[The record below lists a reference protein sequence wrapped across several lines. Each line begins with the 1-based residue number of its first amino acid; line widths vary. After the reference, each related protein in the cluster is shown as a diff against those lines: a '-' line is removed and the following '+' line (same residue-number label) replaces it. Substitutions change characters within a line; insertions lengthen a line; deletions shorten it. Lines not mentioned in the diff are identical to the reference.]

1 MNTESTNIVYQ
12 YIQPEIMAIPA
23 KTINEVLAELD
34 RIIENTIVENNYLGI
49 FAYVY
54 RRTTAQIKQ
63 AIAEKQF
70 ENNERMELMDV
81 AFANL
86 YLTAY
91 QNYSNNQ
98 SCSASWE
105 VAFKAKFDKI
115 TIIQHLMLGMN
126 AHINM
131 DLGIVAATFSPGSD
145 IPALKNDFMKV
156 NQILNGLTNE
166 MQDRIAK
173 VSRLMIVLDW
183 IGKNT
188 DELIVNF
195 SMVKAR
201 EQAWNL
207 ANILTG
213 SNHAEQESVIGV
225 TDIIIAGLGANIKNP
240 PGKLLKIVLKFIG
253 YFEEKNVKTIITK
266 LEENQV

>member
-1 MNTESTNIVYQ
+1 
-12 YIQPEIMAIPA
+12 MAIPA
-23 KTINEVLAELD
+23 KTIDEVLEELD
-34 RIIENTIVENNYLGI
+34 RIIESTIVENNYLGI

-54 RRTTAQIKQ
+54 RRTTAQIQ
-63 AIAEKQF
+63 HAIHEKQF
-70 ENNERMELMDV
+70 EDNQHMELMDV

-91 QNYSNNQ
+91 HRFINNQ

-105 VAFKAKFDKI
+105 TAFSAQHDKI

-131 DLGIVAATFSPGSD
+131 DLGIAASTFAPGISM
-145 IPALKNDFMKV
+145 PGLKNDFMKV
-156 NQILNGLTNE
+156 NHILNELTNE
-166 MQDRIAK
+166 MQDRISK
-173 VSRLMIVLDW
+173 VSGLMVLLDW
-183 IGKNT
+183 MGKNS

-207 ANILTG
+207 ACILADANET
-213 SNHAEQESVIGV
+213 EKKSVINY
-225 TDIIIAGLGANIKNP
+225 TDHSIAELGALLKNP
-240 PGKLLKIVLKFIG
+240 PGRLLKLILKTIAF
-253 YFEEKNVKTIITK
+253 FEEKNVKTIINK
-266 LEENQV
+266 LKED

>member
-1 MNTESTNIVYQ
+1 
-12 YIQPEIMAIPA
+12 MAILA

-34 RIIENTIVENNYLGI
+34 RIIENTIVENNHLGI

-54 RRTTAQIKQ
+54 RRTTAQIKKS
-63 AIAEKQF
+63 ITERQF
-70 ENNERMELMDV
+70 EDNERMELMDV

-91 QNYSNNQ
+91 QNYSNNLA
-98 SCSASWE
+98 CSASWE
-105 VAFKAKFDKI
+105 VAFKSKLEKI
-115 TIIQHLMLGMN
+115 TIMQHLLLGMN

-131 DLGIVAATFSPGSD
+131 DLGVAAATFSPGLSM
-145 IPALKNDFMKV
+145 PVLKNDFMKV
-156 NQILNGLTNE
+156 NQILNDLTNE
-166 MQDRIAK
+166 MQDRITK
-173 VSRLMIVLDW
+173 VSWLMVVLDW

-188 DELIVNF
+188 DEMIINF

-207 ANILTG
+207 ACVLSSTDD
-213 SNHAEQESVIGV
+213 AERKTVIENNDK
-225 TDIIIAGLGANIKNP
+225 TIAGLGAVIKNP
-240 PGKLLKIVLKFIG
+240 PGKLLKTVLKFIS

-266 LEENQV
+266 LEEDQV